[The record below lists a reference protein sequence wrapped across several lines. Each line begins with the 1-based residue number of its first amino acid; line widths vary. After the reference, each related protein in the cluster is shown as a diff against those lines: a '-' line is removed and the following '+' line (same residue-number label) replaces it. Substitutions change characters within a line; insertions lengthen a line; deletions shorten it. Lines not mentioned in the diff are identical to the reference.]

1 MSTNTHGGRRANA
14 GRPAKAAQ
22 RDDIAEFHRA
32 RTRKEAALAEL
43 RELEAGERA
52 GRLYDRGEA
61 LRVIAVTIAV
71 FAEQMRSLP
80 DSLERRAGLTPEQAE
95 VVEHTVNAELEALRE
110 RLLTAVTGKT
120 PPEALRESLR
130 ARRAGVQP
138 GGTA

>member
-1 MSTNTHGGRRANA
+1 MSTNTHGGRRPGA
-14 GRPAKAAQ
+14 GRPAKATQ

-80 DSLERRAGLTPEQAE
+80 DLLERRAGLTPEQAE

-130 ARRAGVQP
+130 AMLAGVQP